1 MSRNNLGLLLILAAL
16 ALPWVGPLANPGG
29 QPDVTPASPVPPGV
43 AASLKEGFSGR
54 KSEASIWSGLLYGL
68 ARTIEAD
75 STHPEG
81 PRLKTM
87 YDIAELRDWVTKCPP
102 KPIGG
107 GDVIGQALGPEMAK
121 LGVANEE
128 LDQNG
133 RRASLVKL
141 LDGSAST
148 LEDLSR

>member
-1 MSRNNLGLLLILAAL
+1 MNRSSLGILMILAAL
-16 ALPWVGPLANPGG
+16 ALPWVGPLANPKPG
-29 QPDVTPASPVPPGV
+29 PDASPASPVPPGV
-43 AASLKEGFSGR
+43 AASLREGLGGR
-54 KSEASIWSGLLYGL
+54 KSEASVWSGLLYGL

-75 STHPEG
+75 SAHPEG

-87 YDIAELRDWVTKCPP
+87 YDIQALRDWVTKCPP

-121 LGVANEE
+121 IGATNEE
-128 LDQNG
+128 LDKDG

-141 LDGSAST
+141 LDGAAYT
-148 LEDLSR
+148 LEGLSR